1 MGPLSRDELA
11 GVIAAGEDSFT
22 EFKDPRTTNE
32 DVAKELCAFANAA
45 GGRVLIGVDDEGV
58 ILNADGWDEERVM
71 NIARTTIDPA
81 IIPSYQRLQWDDE
94 RTVVIVGIEQGVEKP
109 YAWRRGQEARRY
121 FIRVG
126 STSREAT
133 REELIRL
140 TQASGA
146 VESDLRPVPGASLD
160 DLADERLSERFA
172 GLRSIRYGE
181 LSDEER
187 RQVLVDAEI
196 LHETGPPTIGGLLCY
211 GREPERRLPYAMV
224 SGVAY
229 RGTVVERELLD
240 RAEIGG
246 RVEEQVEAGASFV
259 ERNLRAPSNVEGLER
274 NERPRPS
281 LETIRE
287 VVANAVCHRHY
298 GIAGPVH
305 VRVFADRVEVQSPGA
320 PPNGVSPEAMRVG
333 VSVRRNE
340 FILQHL
346 VRLRLVDAVGRGV
359 VLMYE
364 EAIELGL
371 EEPEIVAGDAW
382 TRVTLYLTRIE
393 SVA

>member
-1 MGPLSRDELA
+1 MGPVSRAELA
-11 GVIAAGEDSFT
+11 TLLASGEDSFT
-22 EFKDPRTTNE
+22 EFKDPRAAND
-32 DVAKELCAFANAA
+32 DVAKEMCAFANAS
-45 GGRVLIGVDDEGV
+45 GGRVLIGVNDDGRILTAEGW
-58 ILNADGWDEERVM
+58 NEERVM
-71 NIARTTIDPA
+71 DIARTTIDPA
-81 IIPSYQRLQWDDE
+81 IIPSYQLLRWDE
-94 RTVVIVGIEQGVEKP
+94 EHAVVIVGVDQGVEKP

-146 VESDLRPVPGASLD
+146 VESDLRSVLGAALEDLD
-160 DLADERLSERFA
+160 DDLLAERFS
-172 GLRSIRYGE
+172 GLRSVRYSE

-187 RQVLVDAEI
+187 RRVLVAAEI

-211 GREPERRLPYAMV
+211 GRDPHQRLPYATV

-229 RGTVVERELLD
+229 SGTAVERELLD

-246 RVEEQVEAGASFV
+246 RVEQQVEAAALFI
-259 ERNLRAPSNVEGLER
+259 ERNIRAPSTVDGLER
-274 NERPRPS
+274 IERPRPS
-281 LETIRE
+281 REVIRE
-287 VVANAVCHRHY
+287 AVANAVCHRHY
-298 GIAGPVH
+298 GIAGPIQ
-305 VRVFADRVEVQSPGA
+305 VRVFADRIEVQSPGGL
-320 PPNGVSPEAMRVG
+320 PNGVSPEAMRVG

-346 VRLRLVDAVGRGV
+346 AGLRIVDAVGRGV

-371 EEPEIVAGDAW
+371 PEPEIAADDAW
-382 TRVTLYLTRIE
+382 TRVTLYLADAR
-393 SVA
+393 